1 MIISMVNV
9 HEYENTDYDF
19 WSLFSTGSWGQEI
32 HELFKTKNLEEK
44 KQGDVF
50 LIFTFKYDYL
60 KVIHIHE
67 AQLNM
72 AISVYKLLRH
82 PWVIR

>member
-1 MIISMVNV
+1 MKTQTMTSGLYLVLALGAKRYKNC
-9 HEYENTDYDF
+9 
-19 WSLFSTGSWGQEI
+19 LKQ
-32 HELFKTKNLEEK
+32 TKNLEEK

-67 AQLNM
+67 AQFKM